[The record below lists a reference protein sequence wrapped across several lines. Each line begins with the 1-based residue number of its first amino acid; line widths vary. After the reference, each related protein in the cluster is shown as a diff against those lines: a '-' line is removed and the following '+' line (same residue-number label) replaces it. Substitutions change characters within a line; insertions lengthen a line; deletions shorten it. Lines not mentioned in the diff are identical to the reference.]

1 MKARLFI
8 LLLLTMPIISEAQEA
23 PPKDPYIE
31 VTGRAE
37 IEIEP
42 NEIFLLV
49 RLKEFEENRQ
59 KTSLEQLDKDF
70 LNAMKQAGIDKSR
83 IELADVGSSLDK
95 IRRKEKDAFR
105 EKAYQV
111 KLTTATELEKVVE
124 KLEPVKVA
132 YIDIIKL
139 SHSDIEKINLDLKVK
154 ALQAARSKAELLIK
168 SIGGSVGKPLMVR
181 EWDFDPRPM
190 DMMANVRMQNMEA
203 DQQQPTAFRK
213 IKLQS
218 QITAQFEIK

>member
-1 MKARLFI
+1 MKSKLVM
-8 LLLLTMPIISEAQEA
+8 LLLFVSLAATAQEIL
-23 PPKDPYIE
+23 PREPYIE

-37 IEIEP
+37 TEVEP

-70 LNAMKQAGIDKSR
+70 FNALKQAGIDR
-83 IELADVGSSLDK
+83 NRLELADAGSSLDK
-95 IRRKEKDAFR
+95 IRKKEKDAFR
-105 EKAYQV
+105 QKSYQV
-111 KLTTATELEKVVE
+111 KLTTAAELEKVVE
-124 KLEPVKVA
+124 KLEPVKVDFV
-132 YIDIIKL
+132 DIIRL
-139 SHSDIEKINLDLKVK
+139 SHTDLEKINLDLKVK
-154 ALQAARSKAELLIK
+154 ALQAARSKADLLIK

-190 DMMANVRMQNMEA
+190 DMMANVKMQSFDE
-203 DQQQPTAFRK
+203 QQQAPTAFRK

-218 QITAQFEIK
+218 QITAQFEIR